1 MSGSGLKW
9 SLVGDCVEACTS
21 PTVCPYYF
29 GSSAPTALH
38 DGKDQCEGA
47 FTFTIKKGNSGEI
60 DLSGL
65 MAGYGFNTG
74 VGGPGSGDPWNTL
87 LFIDDKA
94 NEPQSIAL
102 EEIFRTCWAL
112 AGKVLKVKRATFRF
126 QKEKVGPN
134 ENAGFRHSI
143 QWNDVYNLRTEPLL
157 ARDGSARYI
166 TGQTNGIIYIGRS
179 IENTFNDSDL
189 PRGNWNSPGM
199 SNTYFEFAINP
210 QELDWV
216 P

>member
-1 MSGSGLKW
+1 MSDSDLKW
-9 SLVGDCVEACTS
+9 SLIGDCVEACTS

-47 FTFTIKKGNSGEI
+47 FTFRIRQGNSGRI
-60 DLSGL
+60 DLSSL

-74 VGGPGSGDPWNTL
+74 VGGPGSGDPWKTI
-87 LFIDDKA
+87 LFIDDTA
-94 NEPQSIAL
+94 NESQFVAL

-126 QKEKVGPN
+126 QREKVGSN
-134 ENAGFRHSI
+134 NNAGYKHTI
-143 QWNDVYNLRTEPLL
+143 QWNDVYSLKTEPLL

-166 TGQTNGIIYIGRS
+166 SGQTNGIIYIGRS
-179 IENTFNDSDL
+179 VENIFNDSDL
-189 PRGNWNSPGM
+189 PRGTWDSPGM

-210 QELDWV
+210 LELDWV